1 MDKIEIMQA
10 SQLTSPN
17 PVSLICTKKEDGNT
31 NIATVSWY
39 TYLSYNPSMVGFCV
53 SKQSYTGEMVRKF
66 EKAILTIPGS
76 ELKDNVMQC
85 GSSTGRNINKVE
97 EFDIELETI
106 GNHKI

>member
-39 TYLSYNPSMVGFCV
+39 TYLSYIQVWLVFVYQNSH
-53 SKQSYTGEMVRKF
+53 
-66 EKAILTIPGS
+66 ILV
-76 ELKDNVMQC
+76 KW
-85 GSSTGRNINKVE
+85 
-97 EFDIELETI
+97 
-106 GNHKI
+106 